1 MFIMICSSTDYRMI
15 SRNIKPQ
22 AGAVFNSTA
31 NITNWQYTVV
41 MSELLLL
48 GLKKKLPSMAAA

>member
-1 MFIMICSSTDYRMI
+1 MFIMICSSTDYGMI

-31 NITNWQYTVV
+31 NVTNWQYTVV
-41 MSELLLL
+41 ILLL